1 MRHRV
6 VTVVGLTVLLF
17 GLGSWGLTANMPTSF
32 QVKTYQGIP
41 YVSGGVGAEERDL
54 LHPLGQEYNV
64 KLIFA
69 AQEGNYVADVS
80 IAIVDGRGRKVLD
93 AVSEGPWFY
102 TQLPPGTYSVMAQ
115 VGGQTQQRTV
125 QVHQQKQTQLSFYW

>member
-6 VTVVGLTVLLF
+6 VTVIGLTVLLC
-17 GLGSWGLTANMPTSF
+17 GLGSWGFTANMPTSF
-32 QVKTYQGIP
+32 QVKAYQGIP
-41 YVSGGVGAEERDL
+41 YVSGGVGVEERDL
-54 LHPLGQEYNV
+54 LHPLGREYNV

-69 AQEGNYVADVS
+69 AKEGNYFAEVP

-102 TQLPPGTYSVMAQ
+102 TQLPPGMYSVMAQ

-125 QVHQQKQTQLSFYW
+125 QVNQQKQTQLQFHW

>member
-1 MRHRV
+1 MQHRI

-17 GLGSWGLTANMPTSF
+17 GLGSLGLTANMPTSF
-32 QVKTYQGIP
+32 QAKAYQGIP
-41 YVSGGVGAEERDL
+41 YVSGGVGEEERDL
-54 LHPLGQEYNV
+54 LQPLGREYNV

-69 AQEGNYVADVS
+69 AKEGNYFAEIA
-80 IAIVDGRGRKVLD
+80 IAIVDSRGRKVLD

-115 VGGQTQQRTV
+115 VGGRTQQRTV
-125 QVHQQKQTQLSFYW
+125 QVNQQKQTQLSFYW